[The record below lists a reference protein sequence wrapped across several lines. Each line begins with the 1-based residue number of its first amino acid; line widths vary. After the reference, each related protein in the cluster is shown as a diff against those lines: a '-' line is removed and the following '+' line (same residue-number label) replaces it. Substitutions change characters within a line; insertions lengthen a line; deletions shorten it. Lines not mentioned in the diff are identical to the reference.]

1 MSTASKQVGRW
12 EGLLLLPSFS
22 EEPWNRAMYRYIGT
36 EGSVIK
42 QLAGVPLVGSLAVE
56 HVVQVDE

>member
-1 MSTASKQVGRW
+1 
-12 EGLLLLPSFS
+12 
-22 EEPWNRAMYRYIGT
+22 MYRYIGT